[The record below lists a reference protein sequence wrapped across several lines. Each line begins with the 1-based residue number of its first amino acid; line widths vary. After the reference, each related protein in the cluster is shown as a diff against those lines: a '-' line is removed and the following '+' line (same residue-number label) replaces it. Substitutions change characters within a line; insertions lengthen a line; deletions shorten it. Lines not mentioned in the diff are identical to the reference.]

1 MKENKIKMN
10 NKCSIKKT
18 KVQKEQ
24 ELNIDKIH
32 SRKNSNNSNNNEII
46 NNEENIEKLFLGKKR
61 EKSTIQINEE
71 NQPKKLI
78 KMKNKTNHKKILA
91 DTNSYDLVHLENFLH
106 ENNNIFSFYVIII
119 DEIVA
124 KFGFICYFSIDYPI
138 FFFFFFYNEKIKK
151 PYKILK
157 INKVKISEKQLL
169 NIEKFNLKISRE
181 IFPSDNNKI
190 LKESEKDDSYH
201 LSVPIIIDP
210 STNIPNID
218 FDIIEKFIDPHLDNK
233 KINLD
238 DMKNNNKLIYNK
250 TNQELLEYIN
260 HFDKDDSFDK
270 FIKIL
275 CENNEKFINKVIE
288 KEFTVE
294 ENNKTLN
301 EKKKVRN
308 LNGKFIDYLN
318 KKIPHN
324 CSAISR
330 LSNYLTYKAN
340 KKLINKIV
348 YLTVFSGK
356 KNEIV
361 LYNKD
366 KDENK
371 QKQTLPKEKEKYI
384 QT

>member
-1 MKENKIKMN
+1 MKLLQNLVLYV
-10 NKCSIKKT
+10 T
-18 KVQKEQ
+18 FQQ
-24 ELNIDKIH
+24 
-32 SRKNSNNSNNNEII
+32 II
-46 NNEENIEKLFLGKKR
+46 
-61 EKSTIQINEE
+61 Q
-71 NQPKKLI
+71 
-78 KMKNKTNHKKILA
+78 
-91 DTNSYDLVHLENFLH
+91 
-106 ENNNIFSFYVIII
+106 
-119 DEIVA
+119 
-124 KFGFICYFSIDYPI
+124 
-138 FFFFFFYNEKIKK
+138 FFFFAYSKKEKIKK

-288 KEFTVE
+288 K
-294 ENNKTLN
+294 
-301 EKKKVRN
+301 R
-308 LNGKFIDYLN
+308 IY
-318 KKIPHN
+318 
-324 CSAISR
+324 C
-330 LSNYLTYKAN
+330 
-340 KKLINKIV
+340 
-348 YLTVFSGK
+348 
-356 KNEIV
+356 
-361 LYNKD
+361 
-366 KDENK
+366 
-371 QKQTLPKEKEKYI
+371 
-384 QT
+384 